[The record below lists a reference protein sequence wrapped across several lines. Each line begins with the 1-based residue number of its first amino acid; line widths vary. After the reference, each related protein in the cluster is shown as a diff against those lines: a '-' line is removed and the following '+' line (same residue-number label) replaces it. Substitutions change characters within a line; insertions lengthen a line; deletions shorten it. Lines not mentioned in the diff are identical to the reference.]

1 MPHQIAALIDFNH
14 ISSQHDLLEAF
25 TQIPNLKPGDKLEL
39 QVDLNGTGFIYPDL
53 LLLLVARIE
62 CLKRNGIEVI
72 CSMVNFN
79 RNSSRV
85 NYASRINF
93 FEILGIELEEGFTRR
108 DREGR
113 FIEISEFN
121 ETNINTVFEEIMRI
135 LIVNGVNEDML
146 TVLNFCLYE
155 VLDNTLNHSSP
166 EFRYGAGK
174 GFVVAQFFP
183 TSQEIRIIIADTG
196 QGIHAALIGHP
207 KSRFIDLSEPE
218 AVSRCIERGVTNSLR
233 LGFGLWATSEM
244 MSKNKGDFIIYSG
257 NSCLRNGTLSET
269 PKWNGTINYLRINTN
284 IPVDHKEIFGKDSDQ
299 LDIFQEFKESQFG
312 NLENLW

>member
-1 MPHQIAALIDFNH
+1 MPHQISVLIDFNH

-25 TQIPNLKPGDKLEL
+25 TQLNHLKPGDELEL
-39 QVDLNGTGFIYPDL
+39 QIDLNGTGFIYPDL

-62 CLKRNGIEVI
+62 CLKRNDIKVI

-79 RNSSRV
+79 PNSDRA

-93 FEILGIELEEGFTRR
+93 FEIIGIELEEDFTRL
-108 DREGR
+108 DRQGR
-113 FIEISEFN
+113 FIEISKFN
-121 ETNINTVFEEIMRI
+121 ETNINTVFAEIMRI

-166 EFRYGAGK
+166 EFRYGAGT

-183 TSQEIRIIIADTG
+183 RSQEIRIIIADTG
-196 QGIHAALIGHP
+196 QGIHAALTGHP

-218 AVSRCIERGVTNSLR
+218 AVTRCIERGVTNSLG

-257 NSCLRNGTLSET
+257 GSCLRNGTLYQT
-269 PKWNGTINYLRINTN
+269 PHWRGTINYLRINTN
-284 IPVDHKEIFGKDSDQ
+284 ISVNYKEIFGEDSDQ
-299 LDIFQEFKESQFG
+299 LDMFQEFKESQFG